1 MCDINHIDIEEA
13 YNNWDL
19 NKLSDLREELWKI
32 EYLSQEA
39 KDRTEYILSHSMIR
53 LATDKI
59 ELLITN

>member
-53 LATDKI
+53 
-59 ELLITN
+59 